1 MTFSESKRGN
11 CPERYRCGLLSRMGT
26 DLEEFLKRKD
36 KTMKVEARVEK
47 EPGEKNFSCYM
58 HIDSLKAAVLGT
70 GSSAKAA
77 IKDMLNGW
85 HDEVAELSAQGKE
98 VPNLDIKYKFDV
110 GSLFNYYDFI
120 NVAGISREIGVSSSV
135 MRQYVIGIRK
145 PSPARKKEIVS
156 GIKSLATKMQTA
168 EIY

>member
-1 MTFSESKRGN
+1 
-11 CPERYRCGLLSRMGT
+11 
-26 DLEEFLKRKD
+26 
-36 KTMKVEARVEK
+36 MKVEARVER

-58 HIDSLKAAVLGT
+58 HVDSLKAGVLGT

-77 IKDMLNGW
+77 IKDMLSGW
-85 HDEVAELSAQGKE
+85 QDEADELREQGKKIPE
-98 VPNLDIKYKFDV
+98 LDIEYKFDV

-120 NVAGISREIGVSSSV
+120 NVAGVSREIGVSPSV

-145 PSPARKKEIVS
+145 PSPERKKEIIM
-156 GIKSLATKMQTA
+156 GIKSLASKMQAA